1 MLLPWAEHPKC
12 LQRSDHGCFTG
23 LSPIAHV
30 ADRELL
36 LCDTL
41 YYHSC
46 QWHGIMVPYAYG
58 GTASWT

>member
-36 LCDTL
+36 VTNNTL
-41 YYHSC
+41 H
-46 QWHGIMVPYAYG
+46 IRLAAYAMISTLSG
-58 GTASWT
+58 W